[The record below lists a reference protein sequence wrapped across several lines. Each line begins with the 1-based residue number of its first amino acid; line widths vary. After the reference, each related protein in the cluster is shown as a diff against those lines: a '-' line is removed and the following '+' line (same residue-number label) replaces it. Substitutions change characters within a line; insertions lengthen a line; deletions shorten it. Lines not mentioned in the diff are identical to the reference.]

1 MCSVAPHKL
10 IGFYRHDRGTSRAGE
25 RGNVVVDDNVDNV
38 LLKLI
43 VARWDRRDA
52 NHQPSTLKPETQYPK
67 PQTTKSQ
74 EMQAILPLLITDF

>member
-1 MCSVAPHKL
+1 L
-10 IGFYRHDRGTSRAGE
+10 DFTDTTGE
-25 RGNVVVDDNVDNV
+25 LLALGSEGGDNVDNV

-74 EMQAILPLLITDF
+74 EMQAILPLFITDF